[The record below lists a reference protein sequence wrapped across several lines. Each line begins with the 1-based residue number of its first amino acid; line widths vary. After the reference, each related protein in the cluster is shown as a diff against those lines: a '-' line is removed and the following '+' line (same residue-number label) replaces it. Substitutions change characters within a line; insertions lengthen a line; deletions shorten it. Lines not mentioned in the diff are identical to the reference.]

1 MFNMLNNDNDK
12 VSSKEIKDLNKV
24 GKSLS
29 KKTKIVLLSVGVG
42 AFIALAVYGIY
53 KGLNKNI
60 QNDVAQNIQVSG
72 SYPNEFYSESD
83 RYIDSISEMLDAGYI
98 DQTKAN
104 NFINNIDSDDIKLEI
119 GKTYDLFLV
128 DLDVKEGYYSAEL
141 GELEKQLIEADYAG
155 NDALYNEIYSKYEEQ
170 WEKDFGDS
178 GDSGDSYVSDDYPS
192 LVKEML
198 DAGYIDQAK
207 ADNFNN
213 NINSE
218 STQMEIDKT
227 YDLFLVD
234 LNVKEGYY
242 SAELG
247 ELEKRVIEAEYSVDG
262 LSEELYNRYMDQLE
276 KEGFLVE

>member
-1 MFNMLNNDNDK
+1 MLNNDNDNDK

-53 KGLNKNI
+53 KGVNKKYI

-83 RYIDSISEMLDAGYI
+83 WYINSISEMLDAGYI

-170 WEKDFGDS
+170 WEKKILEIVEIVM
-178 GDSGDSYVSDDYPS
+178 YQMII
-192 LVKEML
+192 LV
-198 DAGYIDQAK
+198 
-207 ADNFNN
+207 
-213 NINSE
+213 
-218 STQMEIDKT
+218 
-227 YDLFLVD
+227 
-234 LNVKEGYY
+234 
-242 SAELG
+242 
-247 ELEKRVIEAEYSVDG
+247 
-262 LSEELYNRYMDQLE
+262 
-276 KEGFLVE
+276 

>member
-1 MFNMLNNDNDK
+1 MLNNDNDNDK

-53 KGLNKNI
+53 KGVNKNI

-83 RYIDSISEMLDAGYI
+83 WYINSISEMLDAGYI

-141 GELEKQLIEADYAG
+141 GELEK
-155 NDALYNEIYSKYEEQ
+155 
-170 WEKDFGDS
+170 
-178 GDSGDSYVSDDYPS
+178 
-192 LVKEML
+192 
-198 DAGYIDQAK
+198 
-207 ADNFNN
+207 
-213 NINSE
+213 
-218 STQMEIDKT
+218 
-227 YDLFLVD
+227 
-234 LNVKEGYY
+234 
-242 SAELG
+242 
-247 ELEKRVIEAEYSVDG
+247 RVIEAEYSVDG

>member
-1 MFNMLNNDNDK
+1 MFNMLNNDNDNDK

-178 GDSGDSYVSDDYPS
+178 GDSYVSDDYPS

-247 ELEKRVIEAEYSVDG
+247 ELGKLVIEAEYSVDG